1 MKKYQCII
9 TAVNIRAEVTTHA
22 DYVISTLGKSDLF
35 VKTNLQKRCH
45 RRLIMVC
52 CSRMSLEHTTEKI
65 ASVSGPFMKWNS
77 RKTIKSETRLP
88 ESCLNPR
95 AYPSRH
101 ELNLAQHVNLD
112 SCNRTKLFRFARP
125 MVT

>member
-88 ESCLNPR
+88 ESC
-95 AYPSRH
+95 
-101 ELNLAQHVNLD
+101 
-112 SCNRTKLFRFARP
+112 
-125 MVT
+125 

>member
-1 MKKYQCII
+1 MRI
-9 TAVNIRAEVTTHA
+9 TSFLH
-22 DYVISTLGKSDLF
+22 SGKSDFF

-77 RKTIKSETRLP
+77 RKTIKRETRLP
-88 ESCLNPR
+88 ESLNPR
-95 AYPSRH
+95 AYP
-101 ELNLAQHVNLD
+101 
-112 SCNRTKLFRFARP
+112 
-125 MVT
+125 